1 MHLPASRSSKSF
13 IGVLIALII
22 VLMVI
27 GGVWYAFS
35 VSKRDSNFDQL
46 VAITPIDSLP
56 AGQAGPSPL
65 PTPSPTPVISPD
77 MQSSLQEIDTTDID
91 SLDTDLRALDAD
103 ARQL

>member
-1 MHLPASRSSKSF
+1 MTMHLPASRSSKSF
-13 IGVLIALII
+13 IGVLLALII

-35 VSKRDSNFDQL
+35 VSKRDSNFDQF
-46 VAITPIDSLP
+46 VAVTPIDS
-56 AGQAGPSPL
+56 PSPL

-77 MQSSLQEIDTTDID
+77 IKSSLQEIDKTDID
-91 SLDTDLRALDAD
+91 SLDADLRALDAD